1 MVRGAWGLKAGF
13 CRAGTDWGRGGG
25 EGKVMCACVRAGGGI
40 VCVWGGQAVDGLSV
54 KLEAVGD
61 GCVKEGVGGRGGAE
75 GARGGVEAKERE
87 NWGGREALSIPS
99 TSLSTHAT
107 APILHRRRGDRRD
120 QGKHGT
126 EGEHEQAHGCTSS
139 PPPPLSRCRSRAR
152 VPAPAQPLRGQTW
165 PERRARCGPV
175 GVWVRSIRQ
184 CSARRLVWCRS
195 GRAGRSRRQA
205 IRRGSGGGKEGGGAG
220 WAGGG
225 GRDGAGR
232 GDGGSQ

>member
-99 TSLSTHAT
+99 TSLPTHTT

-120 QGKHGT
+120 EGKHGT
-126 EGEHEQAHGCTSS
+126 EGEHEQAHGCTSPL
-139 PPPPLSRCRSRAR
+139 PPPSLSLSLARAR
-152 VPAPAQPLRGQTW
+152 A
-165 PERRARCGPV
+165 RARPAAP
-175 GVWVRSIRQ
+175 RSDM
-184 CSARRLVWCRS
+184 ARATDPL
-195 GRAGRSRRQA
+195 RAGRGLGPVDPTMQCPSPRVVQVGPGRQVA
-205 IRRGSGGGKEGGGAG
+205 PAG
-220 WAGGG
+220 
-225 GRDGAGR
+225 D
-232 GDGGSQ
+232 